1 MEGGTIM
8 DRQKEKRITEN
19 IGLVHRVVQMLY
31 AACMIRDGSVY
42 DYDDFFQTGMIG
54 LMHAAERYDA
64 AKGRFSTYACTCIKN
79 SIIAEYR
86 NAFTSMQLV
95 NFCLC
100 RPQEELDYILKEG
113 KDDFANME
121 NISTLRRYAAECK
134 RKGINLDLGLQ
145 LALQRYQ
152 GLTLKQAADR
162 IGIPYEKAKT
172 EIRRFR
178 DSLRQENLS
187 GVFLSE

>member
-1 MEGGTIM
+1 MENL
-8 DRQKEKRITEN
+8 KEKVITEN
-19 IGLVHRVVQMLY
+19 IGLVHHVVQMLY
-31 AACMIRDGSVY
+31 ATCQIQNNSIY

-54 LMHAAERYDA
+54 LLNAAANYDEQ
-64 AKGRFSTYACTCIKN
+64 KGKFSTYACTCIKN
-79 SIIAEYR
+79 SIILEYQ
-86 NAFTSMQLV
+86 NFFTGSQLR
-95 NFCLC
+95 NFCFC
-100 RPQEELDYILKEG
+100 QPQEELDYILKEG

-134 RKGINLDLGLQ
+134 RKGVNLDLGLQ
-145 LALQRYQ
+145 LILQRYQ
-152 GLTLKQAADR
+152 GLTLKDAAKR
-162 IGIPYEKAKT
+162 LRIPYEKAKT